1 MSLRVHASGKIA
13 HRAMRL
19 LRPAAKSER
28 ERLTLGMPVTP
39 LNSDNYLVAFPRSG
53 ITWFSFLLA
62 NVNLLLSGQPWRRAT
77 LFNIGDLV
85 PDIHVSRNLGRPAT
99 RVPGFRIIKS
109 HSPFH
114 PGYTKVV
121 LLVRHPLHVMA
132 SCYAYR
138 IGLKQF
144 AGSIEEMVEHP
155 DLGIDAWVRHTAGW
169 LDGAPP
175 EISFRLVRHEDLRA
189 RPHEHL
195 RELYKVWGFDLDD
208 ETIAAAVERSSRDAM
223 VADEERY
230 NAGHPALTGFE
241 FVRKRDD
248 REPRLPMSEAMRL
261 RVGEAAR
268 GVLGRLGYE

>member
-1 MSLRVHASGKIA
+1 MLPFGKIA
-13 HRAMRL
+13 DRAIRL
-19 LRPAAKSER
+19 LRPAAQSER
-28 ERLTLGMPVTP
+28 DRLAPGMPVVP
-39 LNSDNYLVAFPRSG
+39 LNNDTYLVAFPRSG
-53 ITWFSFLLA
+53 VTWLSFLLA
-62 NVNLLLSGQPWRRAT
+62 NLNLLLSGDPRRRAT
-77 LFNIGDLV
+77 LFNISDLI
-85 PDIHVSRNLGRPAT
+85 PDIHVSRNLGPPAT

-138 IGLKQF
+138 SALKQF
-144 AGSIEEMVEHP
+144 SGSIDEMVEHP
-155 DLGIDAWVRHTAGW
+155 SLGIKAWVSHTVGW
-169 LDGAPP
+169 LDNAQP
-175 EISFRLVRHEDLRA
+175 EISFRLVRHEDLHA

-208 ETIAAAVERSSRDAM
+208 ETIAAAVERSSRNAM

-248 REPRLPMSEAMRL
+248 REPRLPMSEAMRI
-261 RVGEAAR
+261 RVREAAR
-268 GVLGRLGYE
+268 PVLKRLSYE